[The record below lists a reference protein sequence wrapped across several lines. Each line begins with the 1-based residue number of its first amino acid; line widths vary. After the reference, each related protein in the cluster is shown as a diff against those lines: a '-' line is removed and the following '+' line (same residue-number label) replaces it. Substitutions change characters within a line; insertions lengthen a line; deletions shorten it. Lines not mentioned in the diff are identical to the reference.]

1 MRAALGAS
9 PLNVLTLILRQGLL
23 LTVVGMAVGL
33 VGAVIASQSVPTLLF
48 GISQLDLVTYAG
60 VIALL
65 VGVSLIAYGVP
76 ALRDA
81 RVDPLVALRY
91 E

>member
-9 PLNVLTLILRQGLL
+9 PLNVLALILRQGLL
-23 LTVVGMAVGL
+23 LTVVGMAGL

-65 VGVSLIAYGVP
+65 VGVSLIACGVP
-76 ALRDA
+76 ALRAA
-81 RVDPLVALRY
+81 RVDPLVALRC